1 MWWALPL
8 LEGQVDWQQEV
19 KRRGE
24 LARGSLLALVLV
36 VAHLW
41 LVLALARRR
50 LALVLVVAH
59 LWLVLALVL
68 ALVLQPVLAL
78 VLVLQPV
85 LALQRVLTPLAL
97 QPVLVRVALQLA
109 LVQQLVLAPL
119 AQ

>member
-1 MWWALPL
+1 MLRALPL

-24 LARGSLLALVLV
+24 LARGSLLAL
-36 VAHLW
+36 
-41 LVLALARRR
+41 ARRR
-50 LALVLVVAH
+50 LALVLARRWRVLVPA
-59 LWLVLALVL
+59 LQPVLALALGLGLGL
-68 ALVLQPVLAL
+68 ALVLQPVLM
-78 VLVLQPV
+78 

-119 AQ
+119 A

>member
-1 MWWALPL
+1 MLRALPL

-24 LARGSLLALVLV
+24 LARGSLLAL
-36 VAHLW
+36 
-41 LVLALARRR
+41 ARRR

-59 LWLVLALVL
+59 RWLVLVLALVL
-68 ALVLQPVLAL
+68 ALVLQPVLA
-78 VLVLQPV
+78 LVLQPV

-119 AQ
+119 A